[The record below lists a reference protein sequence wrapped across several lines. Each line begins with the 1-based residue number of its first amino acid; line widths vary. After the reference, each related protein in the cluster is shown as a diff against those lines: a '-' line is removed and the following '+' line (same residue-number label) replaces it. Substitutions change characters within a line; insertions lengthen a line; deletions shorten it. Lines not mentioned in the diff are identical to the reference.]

1 MLAAAVRQP
10 PQAAGIASA
19 SWSWKAVAQFVADRF
34 DQHLSRSSCL
44 RYLHRLDFVWKRPGK
59 QLVKADA
66 EARRAFVAEYAGLHQ
81 AAATVGASIW
91 YVDEALFRADADLH
105 GLWTPKGEPALVPS
119 TSPRK
124 GEKAVYYSAVCPATG
139 QVEVAPI
146 ETTSCSETTVAFLRQ
161 LRERHPEPLI
171 VIWDNSPV
179 HGGAALRSY
188 LTTPD
193 LRLHLVRLPAYS
205 PDYNADEAIWK
216 WVRAEV
222 TANTC
227 HGTKAALVAAIER
240 FFAGLAE
247 RQAEVRPRCRTRLDS
262 AAEHLKQEHPE
273 QIPHVD
279 LSWALG

>member
-1 MLAAAVRQP
+1 VR
-10 PQAAGIASA
+10 
-19 SWSWKAVAQFVADRF
+19 DRF
-34 DQHLSRSSCL
+34 DQPLSRSSCL
-44 RYLHRLDFVWKRPGK
+44 RYLHRLDFVWKRPGT
-59 QLVKADA
+59 QLAKADA

-81 AAATVGASIW
+81 VAAEVGASIW

-105 GLWTPKGEPALVPS
+105 GLWTPKGDPARVTS

-139 QVEVAPI
+139 AVEVAPI
-146 ETTSCSETTVAFLRQ
+146 ATTSCSETTVAFLRQ
-161 LRERHPEPLI
+161 LRARHTEPLI

-179 HGGAALRSY
+179 HSGAALRAY

-227 HGTKAALVAAIER
+227 HGTRAALVEAIER
-240 FFAGLAE
+240 CFDGLAE
-247 RQAEVRPRCRTRLDS
+247 RRDEVRQRCRTRLDS
-262 AAEHLKQEHPE
+262 AAERLRQERPE

-279 LSWALG
+279 LTWASL

>member
-1 MLAAAVRQP
+1 VAAT
-10 PQAAGIASA
+10 
-19 SWSWKAVAQFVADRF
+19 WSWKAVAQFAADRF
-34 DQHLSRSSCL
+34 DQRLSRSSCL
-44 RYLHRLDFVWKRPGK
+44 RYLHRLGFVCKRPGK
-59 QLVKADA
+59 QLAKADPT
-66 EARRAFVAEYAGLHQ
+66 ARATFVAEYAGLEQ
-81 AAATVGASIW
+81 VAAEVGASIW
-91 YVDEALFRADADLH
+91 YVDEALFRAEADLH
-105 GLWTPKGEPALVPS
+105 GVWTPKGEPALVAS

-139 QVEVAPI
+139 EVEVAPI
-146 ETTSCSETTVAFLRQ
+146 ATTSCSATTVAFLEQ
-161 LRERHPEPLI
+161 LRARHPEPLI

-227 HGTKAALVAAIER
+227 HGTRAALVDAIER

-247 RQAEVRPRCRTRLDS
+247 RRDEVTQRCRTRLDS
-262 AAEHLKQEHPE
+262 AAEHLRQEHPE

-279 LSWALG
+279 LTWVSL